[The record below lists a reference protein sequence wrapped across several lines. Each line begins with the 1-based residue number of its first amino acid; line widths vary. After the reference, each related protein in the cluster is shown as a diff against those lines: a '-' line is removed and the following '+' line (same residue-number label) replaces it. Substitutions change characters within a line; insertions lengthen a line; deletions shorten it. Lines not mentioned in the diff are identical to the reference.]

1 MKPGGDLGP
10 HERRE
15 AGQNIKLSIQQTE
28 RAVQV
33 SRYGF
38 GAAPIGNLFSAVDD
52 DTARAAVDAAYEAGF
67 RLFDTAPHYGL
78 GLSERR
84 LGAALAGRPRDS
96 YTLSTKVG
104 RLLVPSP
111 DGGRDDQ
118 GFDVPADVRRVWDF
132 SRDGVR
138 RSLEESLERLGLD
151 AVDIVLIHDP
161 DDHWE
166 QAVSEAYPA
175 LAELR
180 DQGVVKAVG
189 VGMNQAGMLAA
200 FVRETEVD
208 LVMLAGRY
216 TLLDQSGAEELLPL
230 CEERGVSVLA
240 AGAFNSGLLA
250 THDPAGTFD
259 YAPASESLLAKARRI
274 ASVCERHD
282 VTLPQAALA
291 FPLRHPAIASV
302 VVGARSAGEV
312 VANAALVAEPVP
324 EALWAD
330 LVAEELIPA

>member
-1 MKPGGDLGP
+1 MT
-10 HERRE
+10 
-15 AGQNIKLSIQQTE
+15 LS
-28 RAVQV
+28 V
-33 SRYGF
+33 SEYGF
-38 GAAPIGNLFSAVDD
+38 GAAPIGNLFTAVSD
-52 DTARAAVDAAYEAGF
+52 AEAGAAVDAAYDAGF

-104 RLLVPSP
+104 RLLVPAP
-111 DGGRDDQ
+111 TGGPTGRDDQ
-118 GFDVPADVRRVWDF
+118 GFDVPADLRRVWDF

-151 AVDIVLIHDP
+151 TVDIVLIHDP

-189 VGMNQAGMLAA
+189 VGMNQSAMLAR
-200 FVRETEVD
+200 FVRETGVD
-208 LVMLAGRY
+208 MVMLAGRH
-216 TLLDQSGAEELLPL
+216 TLLDQSGEEELLPL
-230 CEERGVSVLA
+230 CQERGVSVVA
-240 AGAFNSGLLA
+240 AGVFNSGLLA
-250 THDPAGTFD
+250 THDPSGTYD
-259 YAPASESLLAKARRI
+259 YAPAPAPLLARARRI
-274 ASVCERHD
+274 AAVCESHG

-291 FPLRHPAIASV
+291 FPLRHPAVASV
-302 VVGARSAGEV
+302 VVGARSAAEV
-312 VANAALVAEPVP
+312 ARNAALTARPVP
-324 EALWAD
+324 EDLWAE
-330 LVAEELIPA
+330 LAAEDLIPG

>member
-1 MKPGGDLGP
+1 MT
-10 HERRE
+10 
-15 AGQNIKLSIQQTE
+15 LS
-28 RAVQV
+28 V
-33 SRYGF
+33 SEYGF
-38 GAAPIGNLFSAVDD
+38 GAAPIGNLFTAVGDD
-52 DTARAAVDAAYEAGF
+52 EARATVDAAYDAGF
-67 RLFDTAPHYGL
+67 RYFDTAPHYGL

-104 RLLVPSP
+104 RLLVPAP
-111 DGGRDDQ
+111 TGGPAGRDDQ
-118 GFDVPADVRRVWDF
+118 GFDVPADLRRVWDF

-138 RSLEESLERLGLD
+138 RSLEESLLRLGLD

-189 VGMNQAGMLAA
+189 VGMNQSEMLAR
-200 FVRETEVD
+200 FVRETGVD
-208 LVMLAGRY
+208 MVMLAGRH
-216 TLLDQSGAEELLPL
+216 TLLDQSGEEELLPL
-230 CEERGVSVLA
+230 CQERGVSVVA
-240 AGAFNSGLLA
+240 AGVFNSGLLA
-250 THDPAGTFD
+250 THDPSGTYD
-259 YAPASESLLAKARRI
+259 YAPAPAPLLARARRI
-274 ASVCERHD
+274 AAVCESHG

-302 VVGARSAGEV
+302 VVGARSAAEV
-312 VANAALVAEPVP
+312 TRNAALTARPVP
-324 EALWAD
+324 EDLWAE
-330 LVAEELIPA
+330 LAAEALIP

>member
-1 MKPGGDLGP
+1 M
-10 HERRE
+10 
-15 AGQNIKLSIQQTE
+15 
-28 RAVQV
+28 QV

-38 GAAPIGNLFSAVDD
+38 GTAPIGNLFSEVGE
-52 DTARAAVDAAYEAGF
+52 DTARAAVDAAYEAGV

-84 LGAALAGRPRDS
+84 LGAALAERPRDS
-96 YTLSTKVG
+96 YALSTKVG
-104 RLLVPSP
+104 RLLVPATGEGP
-111 DGGRDDQ
+111 FGRDDQ
-118 GFDVPADVRRVWDF
+118 GFDVPADLRRVWDF
-132 SRDGVR
+132 SRDGVL

-151 AVDIVLIHDP
+151 AVDIALIHDP

-189 VGMNQAGMLAA
+189 VGMNQAGMLAR

-208 LVMLAGRY
+208 TVMLAGRY
-216 TLLDQSGAEELLPL
+216 TLLDQSGEEELLPL
-230 CEERGVSVLA
+230 CAERGVAVLA
-240 AGAFNSGLLA
+240 AGVFNSGLLA
-250 THDPAGTFD
+250 THDPSGTYD
-259 YAPASESLLAKARRI
+259 YAPASGPLLERARRI
-274 ASVCERHD
+274 AAVCERHD

-291 FPLRHPAIASV
+291 FPLRHPTVASV
-302 VVGARSAGEV
+302 VIGARSAAEV
-312 VANAALVAEPVP
+312 TRNAELTAKPVP

-330 LVAEELIPA
+330 LAAEGLIP

>member
-1 MKPGGDLGP
+1 M
-10 HERRE
+10 
-15 AGQNIKLSIQQTE
+15 
-28 RAVQV
+28 QV

-52 DTARAAVDAAYEAGF
+52 NAARAAVDAAYEAGF

-104 RLLVPSP
+104 RLLVPSS

-216 TLLDQSGAEELLPL
+216 TLLDQSGAGELLPL

-250 THDPAGTFD
+250 THDPAGTYD
-259 YAPASESLLAKARRI
+259 YAPASAPLLAKARRI

-312 VANAALVAEPVP
+312 IANAALVAESVP